1 MARRTRWLVV
11 AIVAAVIAA
20 AFLTWRG
27 CRPAPADAPVVR
39 RSFAVDSV
47 PVDSPDLEVGPAVV
61 RATSYRGYTEWA
73 CLLECLEPEGC
84 RAEVRL
90 VLDWVG
96 DGGGGRMIV
105 TGAVDAEPGE
115 TMRIGRVQRPPIAG
129 FDRVDR
135 LALEVTRLIRADAPT
150 PFIID

>member
-1 MARRTRWLVV
+1 
-11 AIVAAVIAA
+11 
-20 AFLTWRG
+20 
-27 CRPAPADAPVVR
+27 VR

-61 RATSYRGYTEWA
+61 RATSYRGYTDWA

-96 DGGGGRMIV
+96 EGAGGRMIV

-115 TMRIGRVQRPPIAG
+115 TMRIGRVQRPPVAG

>member
-1 MARRTRWLVV
+1 
-11 AIVAAVIAA
+11 
-20 AFLTWRG
+20 
-27 CRPAPADAPVVR
+27 VVR

-61 RATSYRGYTEWA
+61 QATSFRGYTDWA

-96 DGGGGRMIV
+96 EEGGGRMIV

-115 TMRIGRVQRPPIAG
+115 TMRIGRVQRPPVAG
-129 FDRVDR
+129 FDRVER
-135 LALEVTRLIRADAPT
+135 LALEVTRLVRADAPT

>member
-1 MARRTRWLVV
+1 MEGRTRWLVV
-11 AIVAAVIAA
+11 AIVAAAIAA
-20 AFLTWRG
+20 AFVTWRG
-27 CRPAPADAPVVR
+27 CRPAPADEPVVR

-61 RATSYRGYTEWA
+61 RATSYRGYTDWA

-96 DGGGGRMIV
+96 EGAGGRMV
-105 TGAVDAEPGE
+105 VAGSVDAEQGE

-135 LALEVTRLIRADAPT
+135 LALEVTRLLRDDSPT